1 MATWAFCPHLA
12 ACNKCIVPNCTKIK
26 RLLAR
31 GFSSN
36 QLPSAPPLSQFR
48 GSLLISP
55 SVNKWAA
62 VSKCNTIDFVRS
74 FRGRGEKKSRRKM
87 EFSRA
92 GRKMLNIVDGY
103 AMVTQVFGRRRQ
115 PRGRKEGR
123 K

>member
-1 MATWAFCPHLA
+1 MHCPELHKDKETSGQRILEQPAPLRSSPLAVSRLAF
-12 ACNKCIVPNCTKIK
+12 NITD
-26 RLLAR
+26 
-31 GFSSN
+31 
-36 QLPSAPPLSQFR
+36 
-48 GSLLISP
+48 P

-92 GRKMLNIVDGY
+92 GRKMLNVVDGY